1 MLFHVTI
8 DHEAESCPIVT
19 NNPEN
24 RITPE
29 GATRAGLKLIS
40 ALGARSQHC
49 TYYVVETDDIDKLNG
64 FLEPALGWAKCEI
77 TPVRDMTKD

>member
-8 DHEAESCPIVT
+8 DHEAEACPIVT

-24 RITPE
+24 RITPA
-29 GATRAGLKLIS
+29 GATKAGVKLI
-40 ALGARSQHC
+40 
-49 TYYVVETDDIDKLNG
+49 LNG
-64 FLEPALGWAKCEI
+64 FLEPALSWAKCEI

>member
-1 MLFHVTI
+1 MLFLITI
-8 DHEAESCPIVT
+8 DHEPEACPIVT

-29 GATRAGLKLIS
+29 DATKAGVKLIS

-49 TYYVVETDDIDKLNG
+49 TYYVVETDDINKLNG
-64 FLEPALGWAKCEI
+64 FLEPALSWAKCEI